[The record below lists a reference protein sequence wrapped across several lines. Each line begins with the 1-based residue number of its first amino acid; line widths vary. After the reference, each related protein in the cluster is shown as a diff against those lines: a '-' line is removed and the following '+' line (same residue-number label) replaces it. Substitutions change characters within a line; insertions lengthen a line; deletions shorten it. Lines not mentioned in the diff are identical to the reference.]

1 MSSSLCQSHWR
12 CAVDIFWYPYH
23 DTSLHTAQNLISFF
37 LVIAEPVFTA
47 IQSNRKG
54 KRVSGISLTLL
65 SVKLRARQCRPEL
78 ITKSNY
84 TLCLGDIDDIFNF
97 KFTHLQLFFLFFSF
111 LHCSNKASKA
121 LKHMPILSLP
131 AVPLT

>member
-97 KFTHLQLFFLFFSF
+97 KFTHLQLFFRAPLLSY
-111 LHCSNKASKA
+111 LHTTSHTHLLASQQV
-121 LKHMPILSLP
+121 LSSQS
-131 AVPLT
+131 PLS